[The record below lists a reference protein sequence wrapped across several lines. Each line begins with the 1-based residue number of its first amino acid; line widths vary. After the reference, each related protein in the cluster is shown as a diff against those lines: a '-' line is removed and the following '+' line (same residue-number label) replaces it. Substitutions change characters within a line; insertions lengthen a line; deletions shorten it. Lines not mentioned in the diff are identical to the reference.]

1 MTVLRLPGD
10 IRERTV
16 RDVLDERAVS
26 RAGHVALI
34 APSLV
39 HGGTVELTYAELQAA
54 AGELAAVFAA
64 AGVGKGDRVAIM
76 LDNHGAA
83 EAHVAY
89 HASHRVGAIN
99 VPINARYVP
108 RELRYVL
115 GFVEPAAIVFA
126 GRFAPVLAELDD
138 VLAGAVRLEIADEP
152 ALGTAYA
159 AAIAGRGRLRPI
171 RRRSTRTTTPTGSS
185 PPARRAI
192 PRRSRSRTPSRSPA
206 ATRRARRSCSSPTA
220 SISRSRRSSPAPAAT
235 RTCSAASSPG
245 ARTSWS
251 RSSTW
256 TTRSRG
262 CGATARPRSS

>member
-39 HGGTVELTYAELQAA
+39 HGGTVALTYAELHTA

-64 AGVGKGDRVAIM
+64 AGVGKGDRVAIIV
-76 LDNHGAA
+76 DNHGAA

-108 RELRYVL
+108 ARAPVRARVR
-115 GFVEPAAIVFA
+115 GA
-126 GRFAPVLAELDD
+126 GRD
-138 VLAGAVRLEIADEP
+138 
-152 ALGTAYA
+152 
-159 AAIAGRGRLRPI
+159 RLR
-171 RRRSTRTTTPTGSS
+171 RRVRSG
-185 PPARRAI
+185 ARRA
-192 PRRSRSRTPSRSPA
+192 
-206 ATRRARRSCSSPTA
+206 
-220 SISRSRRSSPAPAAT
+220 
-235 RTCSAASSPG
+235 G
-245 ARTSWS
+245 
-251 RSSTW
+251 
-256 TTRSRG
+256 
-262 CGATARPRSS
+262 